1 MCRIILHLTFS
12 TIHHDKTLRVDGMCN
27 GVMHGLLENW
37 EISDVGLSFNR
48 KNSILVF
55 ILKKLT
61 LLCIVL
67 LDSIQMHG
75 VLQINAAGHH
85 AHLNCQAL
93 NKIHIISWAA

>member
-1 MCRIILHLTFS
+1 M
-12 TIHHDKTLRVDGMCN
+12 V
-27 GVMHGLLENW
+27 
-37 EISDVGLSFNR
+37 

-55 ILKKLT
+55 VLKKLT

-67 LDSIQMHG
+67 LDSIQMQG

-93 NKIHIISWAA
+93 DEIHMISRAA